1 MGGEGGR
8 GSWMCG
14 REGCIRERWPGSRA
28 FGELRENIPLLSEG
42 IEANPGLLNRNEK
55 VDFQ

>member
-1 MGGEGGR
+1 MGR
-8 GSWMCG
+8 GEEDRGCVAG
-14 REGCIRERWPGSRA
+14 RGASAKGGQAQGPSVSCV
-28 FGELRENIPLLSEG
+28 NIPLLSEG